1 MMPLS
6 NVADPNLSGPNLSGN
21 EMSQLATPV
30 RLKTWLEQ
38 PLSAL
43 IKGANASRM
52 AEVGAALRKMS
63 ESVAPSQKA
72 SGASYAV

>member
-1 MMPLS
+1 MHTV
-6 NVADPNLSGPNLSGN
+6 NVASSNLSGG
-21 EMSQLATPV
+21 EMSQLAARV

-72 SGASYAV
+72 SGASDAV